1 MEHGLNPRREL
12 AVTISIS
19 RYLLISFFC
28 ALLLSACVQQGI
40 YHPVQSGET
49 LGQIAR
55 AYGRSE
61 VQLARVNG
69 IDAPKPL
76 QKGELLFIPGAAAV
90 RKTASAPQVSKAP
103 SPLAGKAALSAE
115 PVRSSPKK
123 TMKKDLPARKSE
135 VKKGEKAPSP
145 QGMKGNF
152 SWPLQGTILR
162 RFGDK
167 VPFPCK
173 GIEIAAPVG
182 TPVLAAAAGRVI
194 YSGDGISSFGNM
206 IILRHD
212 DDFYTVYAFTQKTY
226 AKVGSYVSQDERIAL
241 SGVPP
246 QGRSPRLYFELRFHK
261 EPLDPTFYLP

>member
-1 MEHGLNPRREL
+1 MS
-12 AVTISIS
+12 VTIVAA
-19 RYLLISFFC
+19 RLFLIFIFC
-28 ALLLSACVQQGI
+28 GAILSACVQQGI
-40 YHPVQSGET
+40 YHPVQSGES
-49 LGQIAR
+49 LAQIAR
-55 AYGRSE
+55 AYGRGE

-76 QKGELLFIPGAAAV
+76 QKGDRLFIPGAAAV
-90 RKTASAPQVSKAP
+90 RRTEAVQQVTKRPVPPVTIAPPASKPAKMSI
-103 SPLAGKAALSAE
+103 
-115 PVRSSPKK
+115 KK
-123 TMKKDLPARKSE
+123 TTKKDLST
-135 VKKGEKAPSP
+135 KKREALKAESIAPP
-145 QGMKGNF
+145 QAVQGSF
-152 SWPLQGTILR
+152 SWPLLGRVLR

-167 VPFPCK
+167 SPFPCK

-212 DDFYTVYAFTQKTY
+212 GDFYTVYAFTQKTY
-226 AKVGSYVSQDERIAL
+226 AKVGSYVSQKERIAL
-241 SGVPP
+241 SGEPP